1 MKKLGSIYVS
11 DIRNIATNWTAAV
24 VILGLIL
31 LPSLYAWFNIAA
43 SWDPYSSTQ
52 GIQIAVTNLDKG
64 AQVQDKPINLGLEIK
79 KSLEANPKIGWVF
92 VSHEAAQTGLKQG
105 NYYAAIEIPEE
116 FSQRI
121 ASVLTPDPVKAE
133 IRYTVN
139 EKINAVAPKI
149 TSKGASSITQEINR
163 NFVKTANG
171 AIFKI
176 FNELGIELEQQLP
189 LINTMKGVLYKL
201 ETLFPEINRAADLAV
216 KDLQESNKIIKA
228 VQSRVPAA
236 AELARK
242 GTEFS
247 SGLIHFLDQSS
258 SALSSAAP
266 HVKLTLLQIRQALER
281 AELGIAAAAAETENQ
296 TNDKAPEALNSILV
310 EAQERA
316 AEALAG
322 ARSFES
328 LIDSMNAVAPSA
340 SLTAISDQIK
350 DVIARSEALQSSLLQ
365 APKPGSEPNRA
376 LLDNSRNIVKS
387 VSSKLDQMIASYDQA
402 ILPELQTALSQA
414 KSTAARTRSTLLEAQ
429 RSLPRVEQILTDA
442 SLGLTQGLKEAEH
455 VRNRLP
461 EAEAKLRSVGDRL
474 HALEQE
480 GHLEDLIKLLQL
492 NYQKESEFF
501 AEPVVLAENK
511 IFPIPNYG
519 SAMSPFFT
527 TLSLWVGGLLLVSM
541 LTTEVHSKGEYSS
554 YQMYCG
560 RFLTFGTLAL
570 LQAFFVATGDLLV
583 LGTYAKEKLLF
594 ILFSLLISLVF
605 MLMIYTLV
613 SVFGNVGKALA
624 IVLLVLQLAGS
635 GGTFP
640 IQVTPPF
647 FQLIYPFLPFTYGI
661 GLLREAVGGIVPE
674 LVTRDILIL
683 TLYGLLALLLGLT
696 LKSGINRLAAPL
708 VQKARKS
715 GLIH

>member
-1 MKKLGSIYVS
+1 MTKLGSIYIQ
-11 DIRNIATNWTAAV
+11 DIRNIATNWAASV

-31 LPSLYAWFNIAA
+31 LPSLYAWFNIEA

-52 GIQIAVTNLDKG
+52 GIQIAVTNLDQGTQIQGK
-64 AQVQDKPINLGLEIK
+64 QINLGLEIK
-79 KSLEANPKIGWVF
+79 KSLEANPKIGWTF
-92 VSHEAAQTGLKQG
+92 VSHEAAQSGLKHG
-105 NYYAAIEIPEE
+105 NYYAAIEIPPE
-116 FSQRI
+116 FSQHI
-121 ASVLTPDPVKAE
+121 ASVLTPNPVKAE

-149 TSKGASSITQEINR
+149 TSKGASSITQEVNR

-176 FNELGIELEQQLP
+176 FNEIGVELKQQLP
-189 LINTMKGVLYKL
+189 LLNKMKGLLYKL
-201 ETLFPEINRAADLAV
+201 EMLFPEINKAADIAV
-216 KDLQESNKIIKA
+216 KDLKESNRIVKE
-228 VQSRVPAA
+228 VQSRIPAA
-236 AELARK
+236 AELAAK

-247 SGLIHFLDQSS
+247 TDLIQFLDQSS
-258 SALSSAAP
+258 SALANAAP
-266 HVKLTLLQIRQALER
+266 HIKQSLIQIRQSLET
-281 AELGIAAAAAETENQ
+281 AELGITAAESLADNKSPEAIQSELARAQQSLAEAAAAASTFQSLINNLNTVAPSSSLTGISTQMKGIAAKIETLQNTLLQASKQGAE
-296 TNDKAPEALNSILV
+296 PNSSLLDTTKKMVSTVGSDLDRMIDSYDREILPGL
-310 EAQERA
+310 Q
-316 AEALAG
+316 EALAQ
-322 ARSFES
+322 AKH
-328 LIDSMNAVAPSA
+328 
-340 SLTAISDQIK
+340 TAAQT
-350 DVIARSEALQSSLLQ
+350 R
-365 APKPGSEPNRA
+365 
-376 LLDNSRNIVKS
+376 
-387 VSSKLDQMIASYDQA
+387 
-402 ILPELQTALSQA
+402 TAL
-414 KSTAARTRSTLLEAQ
+414 TEAQ
-429 RSLPRVEQILTDA
+429 RSLPKVQQILNDA
-442 SLGLTQGLKEAEH
+442 SKGLTLGLTEAEH
-455 VRNRLP
+455 IRGQLP
-461 EAEAKLRSVGDRL
+461 EAEANVRSIGDRL
-474 HALEQE
+474 RAFEKE

-501 AEPVVLAENK
+501 AEPVILVENRL
-511 IFPIPNYG
+511 FPIPNYG

-541 LTTEVHSKGEYSS
+541 LTVEVHSDEEYSS
-554 YQMYCG
+554 YQVYFG
-560 RFLTFGTLAL
+560 RFLTFGTLGL
-570 LQAFFVATGDLLV
+570 LQSVFVSTGDLFI

-647 FQLIYPFLPFTYGI
+647 FQMIYPFLPFTYGI

-674 LVTRDILIL
+674 LVIRDILLLI
-683 TLYGLLALLLGLT
+683 LYGALALLLGLA
-696 LKSGINRLAAPL
+696 LKPGINRIAAPL

>member
-1 MKKLGSIYVS
+1 MTKLGSIYIQ
-11 DIRNIATNWTAAV
+11 DIRNIATNWTASV

-31 LPSLYAWFNIAA
+31 LPSLYAWFNIEA

-52 GIQIAVTNLDKG
+52 GIQIAVTNLDQG
-64 AQVQDKPINLGLEIK
+64 AQIQGKQINLGFEIK

-92 VSHEAAQTGLKQG
+92 VSHEAAQSGLKHG
-105 NYYAAIEIPEE
+105 NYYAAIEIPQE

-121 ASVLTPDPVKAE
+121 ASVLTPNPVKAE

-149 TSKGASSITQEINR
+149 TSKGASSITQEVNR

-176 FNELGIELEQQLP
+176 FNEIGVELEQQLP
-189 LINTMKGVLYKL
+189 LINKMKGLLYKL
-201 ETLFPEINRAADLAV
+201 ETLFPEINKAADVTV
-216 KDLQESNKIIKA
+216 KDLKESNTIVKE

-236 AELARK
+236 AELARQ

-247 SGLIHFLDQSS
+247 TDLIQFLDQSS
-258 SALSSAAP
+258 SALNDAAP
-266 HVKLTLLQIRQALER
+266 HIKQTLIQIRQSLET
-281 AELGIAAAAAETENQ
+281 AELGITAAEGLVDNKSPDAMQSSLNHAQQSLAEAVAAAHT
-296 TNDKAPEALNSILV
+296 
-310 EAQERA
+310 
-316 AEALAG
+316 
-322 ARSFES
+322 FES
-328 LIDSMNAVAPSA
+328 LINSVNAVAPSS
-340 SLTAISDQIK
+340 SLTGISNKIK
-350 DVIARSEALQSSLLQ
+350 EITANIKSLQNKLLQ
-365 APKPGSEPNRA
+365 ASKQDNELNTS
-376 LLDNSRNIVKS
+376 LLDTSKKIVSS
-387 VSSKLDQMIASYDQA
+387 VSSKLDQMIGSYDSE
-402 ILPELQTALSQA
+402 ILPNLQAAIVQA
-414 KSTAARTRSTLLEAQ
+414 KNTAAQTRAALTEAQ
-429 RSLPRVEQILTDA
+429 HSLPKVQQILMDA
-442 SLGLTQGLKEAEH
+442 SKALTLGLKEAEY
-455 VRNRLP
+455 VRDQLP
-461 EAEAKLRSVGDRL
+461 EAEAKVRSIGDKLRTF
-474 HALEQE
+474 EKE
-480 GHLEDLIKLLQL
+480 GRLEDLIKLLQL

-501 AEPVVLAENK
+501 AEPVILLENK
-511 IFPIPNYG
+511 LFPIPNYG

-541 LTTEVHSKGEYSS
+541 LTVEVHSRVEYSS
-554 YQMYCG
+554 YQVYFG

-570 LQAFFVATGDLLV
+570 LQSVFVSTGDLFV

-594 ILFSLLISLVF
+594 VLFSLLISLVF

-674 LVTRDILIL
+674 LVTRDILMLIC
-683 TLYGLLALLLGLT
+683 YGLLALLVGLA
-696 LKSGINRLAAPL
+696 LKPSINRLAAPL